1 MKESTKEF
9 ISDYSIV
16 IGIVLVLLVGIFLVV
31 YYFVHTQDE
40 CISNPLV
47 YGAKQFEDKTG
58 VKVIG
63 SLNFFGHP
71 EVRISFDSNNL
82 TIEKDEVLLY
92 PLSS

>member
-9 ISDYSIV
+9 IFDYAIV
-16 IGIVLVLLVGIFLVV
+16 IGIVLVLLVGIFLMV
-31 YYFVHTQDE
+31 YYFNAKKAE

-47 YGAKQFEDKTG
+47 YGAKQFEAQSG

-63 SLNFFGHP
+63 SLSFFNHP
-71 EVRISFDSNNL
+71 ELRIIFDAYNL
-82 TIEKDEVLLY
+82 TIEKDEIGLY